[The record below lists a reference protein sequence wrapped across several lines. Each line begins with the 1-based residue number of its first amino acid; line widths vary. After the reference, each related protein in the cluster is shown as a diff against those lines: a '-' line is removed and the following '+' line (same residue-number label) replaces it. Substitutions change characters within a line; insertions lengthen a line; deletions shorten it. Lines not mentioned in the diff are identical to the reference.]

1 MQGWPKSD
9 GNYILYFEVVLM
21 LLFLLMN
28 ATDSDF
34 QANNSGNII
43 SQFIY
48 PFFIDID
55 SSNLHVIE
63 RVCWWLHISGIFS
76 VFKLS
81 ILFKTPSYIVCIS
94 KYLLR

>member
-1 MQGWPKSD
+1 MAESD

-63 RVCWWLHISGIFS
+63 RVCWWLHISGIL
-76 VFKLS
+76 VFLNY
-81 ILFKTPSYIVCIS
+81 LYYS
-94 KYLLR
+94 KHLIYCLHFQIPT